1 MTNHP
6 RLSIVAALGAV
17 ALAAVACTPAEPDN
31 DAAEDTT
38 RTIVETREV
47 PADPVVVEREV
58 PVVVDGDEDRDTE
71 STTIRANEDGF
82 EVETT
87 RDR

>member
-6 RLSIVAALGAV
+6 RLSVVAAMGAV
-17 ALAAVACTPAEPDN
+17 ALAAAACSPADN
-31 DAAEDTT
+31 DAGEDTT

-58 PVVVDGDEDRDTE
+58 PVVVDGDDDRDTE

>member
-1 MTNHP
+1 MIIRT
-6 RLSIVAALGAV
+6 RLSVAAALGAV
-17 ALAAVACTPAEPDN
+17 AMAAVACSPAESDN
-31 DAAEDTT
+31 EDTT

-58 PVVVDGDEDRDTE
+58 PVVVDRDDDRDTE
-71 STTIRANEDGF
+71 STTIRANEDGL
-82 EVETT
+82 EIETT